1 MYRTGAIQISCWNL
15 INCLWLPFT
24 SAKGFFKGDYTMS
37 NNSNGSVG
45 ETLSPILVIL
55 VAGSICL
62 AIVNKDNHPAYFD
75 IVKIAMAYSFGSI
88 KSQGKTKHSDNQD
101 NVDDDEDGSKK

>member
-1 MYRTGAIQISCWNL
+1 M
-15 INCLWLPFT
+15 P
-24 SAKGFFKGDYTMS
+24 
-37 NNSNGSVG
+37 NNTNSTLK

-55 VAGSICL
+55 VAGSISL

-88 KSQGKTKHSDNQD
+88 KSQGKTQD
-101 NVDDDEDGSKK
+101 SEKQNDLQNDEDGSKK

>member
-1 MYRTGAIQISCWNL
+1 
-15 INCLWLPFT
+15 
-24 SAKGFFKGDYTMS
+24 MS
-37 NNSNGSVG
+37 KNSNGFQG

-55 VAGSICL
+55 VAGSISL

-88 KSQGKTKHSDNQD
+88 KSQEKTKHSHNQD
-101 NVDDDEDGSKK
+101 DVDKDELK